1 MIVKGIPK
9 YLKFLVCLT
18 FCFALGQPCFAQT
31 DEGSKPMMAIKR
43 IALVDLDGV
52 LRDADA
58 NNRIREL
65 LDCLLY
71 TSPSPRD

>member
-1 MIVKGIPK
+1 
-9 YLKFLVCLT
+9 
-18 FCFALGQPCFAQT
+18 
-31 DEGSKPMMAIKR
+31 MMAIKR

-65 LDCLLY
+65 LDGQRAKIQEEFRAVEIELQQ
-71 TSPSPRD
+71 SERD